1 MIRKQNGGGR
11 VNKVK
16 KANLLLL
23 IVMIVVLFC
32 PIVLKSLPDW
42 SGEYVY
48 ILLPVIL
55 FMLIQ
60 RRNFK
65 KTLRLNSMN
74 LQSLFIVLGI
84 SLLMQPFLLFIS
96 AAASQLLGNQL
107 EALLEEGP
115 KYSFMMTMFVMAV
128 TPAICE
134 EALMR
139 GVILDGYEEVSIKK
153 AAIMN
158 GLLFGMFHLNF
169 HQFAYT
175 FFMGIVLA
183 YVVYI
188 TNSIWSAIII
198 HFINNSTSVFMMS
211 LSKSTASTAAAANSG
226 QTDTM
231 AFWIFFMVVGLGF
244 AALVIL
250 LIKRLIRVNNVD
262 LNTKYVKNLEDNFQY
277 EMVLEEPRLFNWPL
291 AIIIVIFMITSM
303 LITLAMLFM

>member
-23 IVMIVVLFC
+23 IVMIVALFC

-74 LQSLFIVLGI
+74 IQSLFIVLGI

-96 AAASQLLGNQL
+96 AAASQFLGNQL

-115 KYSFMMTMFVMAV
+115 KYSFMMSMFVMAV

-139 GVILDGYEEVSIKK
+139 GVIFGRTKVAKIALIMIK
-153 AAIMN
+153 N
-158 GLLFGMFHLNF
+158 
-169 HQFAYT
+169 
-175 FFMGIVLA
+175 
-183 YVVYI
+183 
-188 TNSIWSAIII
+188 
-198 HFINNSTSVFMMS
+198 
-211 LSKSTASTAAAANSG
+211 
-226 QTDTM
+226 
-231 AFWIFFMVVGLGF
+231 
-244 AALVIL
+244 
-250 LIKRLIRVNNVD
+250 
-262 LNTKYVKNLEDNFQY
+262 
-277 EMVLEEPRLFNWPL
+277 
-291 AIIIVIFMITSM
+291 MI
-303 LITLAMLFM
+303 